1 MCIDPQREELIR
13 EELGRIVASDLFC
26 RSDRLCRFLR
36 FSVEQALRGES
47 DRVKEYVVAVEA
59 YGRPASFDSRVD
71 PVVRVEARRL
81 RDRLKTWYEGEGRNA
96 RIRIDLP
103 RGGYAALFHDPA
115 AASAPKHEPAP
126 AQRTMAVLPFANLN
140 AGPENDYLCDGL
152 TEELI
157 HSLTKVRELR
167 VVAWNSAARMK
178 GREQDLEAIREQL
191 GVETILRGSIRCLG
205 DRLRITA
212 QLIESASGY
221 YLWSETWDRSASDVF
236 AIEEEIAQAVSLR
249 KSVWEE

>member
-26 RSDRLCRFLR
+26 RSDRLCRFLCC
-36 FSVEQALRGES
+36 SVEQALRGES

-59 YGRPASFDSRVD
+59 YGRPASFDSRAD

-115 AASAPKHEPAP
+115 AASALKHEPAP
-126 AQRTMAVLPFANLN
+126 AQRTMAVLVGSSTGATARRLLLGLYPRFPSSCPVRSCRGPVSSARHIARSVRISRTTRSCTLHLKGYGTYP
-140 AGPENDYLCDGL
+140 AG
-152 TEELI
+152 
-157 HSLTKVRELR
+157 
-167 VVAWNSAARMK
+167 A
-178 GREQDLEAIREQL
+178 
-191 GVETILRGSIRCLG
+191 
-205 DRLRITA
+205 TA
-212 QLIESASGY
+212 DADSGY
-221 YLWSETWDRSASDVF
+221 ETRYPEKRPS
-236 AIEEEIAQAVSLR
+236 VSYSHALLHR
-249 KSVWEE
+249 FQPKP

>member
-1 MCIDPQREELIR
+1 MFIDPQREELIR

-96 RIRIDLP
+96 RIRIELP

-115 AASAPKHEPAP
+115 SASAPKHEPAP

-178 GREQDLEAIREQL
+178 RARTGPGSHPRATGRRNHSARQHSLLRRSPAHHCPVDRIGERLLSLVRNL
-191 GVETILRGSIRCLG
+191 GPLGLRCL
-205 DRLRITA
+205 RH
-212 QLIESASGY
+212 
-221 YLWSETWDRSASDVF
+221 
-236 AIEEEIAQAVSLR
+236 
-249 KSVWEE
+249 

>member
-1 MCIDPQREELIR
+1 MCIDPQREELTR

-47 DRVKEYVVAVEA
+47 DRVKEYVVAVEVFD
-59 YGRPASFDSRVD
+59 RPASFDSRLD

-115 AASAPKHEPAP
+115 AARAPKQATPPAP
-126 AQRTMAVLPFANLN
+126 PTTAPLPFAHPN
-140 AGPENDYLCDGL
+140 AGPDDAHPRRRL
-152 TEELI
+152 TPE
-157 HSLTKVRELR
+157 
-167 VVAWNSAARMK
+167 
-178 GREQDLEAIREQL
+178 
-191 GVETILRGSIRCLG
+191 
-205 DRLRITA
+205 RL
-212 QLIESASGY
+212 
-221 YLWSETWDRSASDVF
+221 
-236 AIEEEIAQAVSLR
+236 
-249 KSVWEE
+249 

>member
-81 RDRLKTWYEGEGRNA
+81 RDRLKTW
-96 RIRIDLP
+96 
-103 RGGYAALFHDPA
+103 
-115 AASAPKHEPAP
+115 
-126 AQRTMAVLPFANLN
+126 
-140 AGPENDYLCDGL
+140 
-152 TEELI
+152 
-157 HSLTKVRELR
+157 
-167 VVAWNSAARMK
+167 
-178 GREQDLEAIREQL
+178 
-191 GVETILRGSIRCLG
+191 
-205 DRLRITA
+205 
-212 QLIESASGY
+212 
-221 YLWSETWDRSASDVF
+221 
-236 AIEEEIAQAVSLR
+236 
-249 KSVWEE
+249 

>member
-1 MCIDPQREELIR
+1 MCIDPQREAMIR

-103 RGGYAALFHDPA
+103 RGGYAACSMTRPPPVPRSMNPRLP
-115 AASAPKHEPAP
+115 SAPW
-126 AQRTMAVLPFANLN
+126 PF
-140 AGPENDYLCDGL
+140 C
-152 TEELI
+152 
-157 HSLTKVRELR
+157 
-167 VVAWNSAARMK
+167 
-178 GREQDLEAIREQL
+178 
-191 GVETILRGSIRCLG
+191 
-205 DRLRITA
+205 
-212 QLIESASGY
+212 
-221 YLWSETWDRSASDVF
+221 RSTT
-236 AIEEEIAQAVSLR
+236 
-249 KSVWEE
+249 

>member
-103 RGGYAALFHDPA
+103 RGGYASMTRPPPVPRSTNPRLP
-115 AASAPKHEPAP
+115 SAPW
-126 AQRTMAVLPFANLN
+126 PF
-140 AGPENDYLCDGL
+140 C
-152 TEELI
+152 
-157 HSLTKVRELR
+157 
-167 VVAWNSAARMK
+167 
-178 GREQDLEAIREQL
+178 
-191 GVETILRGSIRCLG
+191 
-205 DRLRITA
+205 
-212 QLIESASGY
+212 
-221 YLWSETWDRSASDVF
+221 RSPT
-236 AIEEEIAQAVSLR
+236 
-249 KSVWEE
+249 